1 MDNVVVGGGSKE
13 LELGGNLHT
22 ELHFAL
28 SSSRFV
34 VATIR
39 LWDMDEAAKVE
50 VSDVMMVEGG
60 GGFEHLILS
69 DSCTVRDHL
78 EGYSPGGRYRY
89 PGSLPNWFVQR

>member
-22 ELHFAL
+22 ELHFDL
-28 SSSRFV
+28 SSSRCV
-34 VATIR
+34 VVKTR
-39 LWDMDEAAKVE
+39 LWDMREAAYVE
-50 VSDVMMVEGG
+50 IPGVIMVEGG

-78 EGYSPGGRYRY
+78 KGYSPGGRYRY
-89 PGSLPNWFVQR
+89 PGSLPNWCVLR